1 MIKAKRKS
9 LEEIYAPVSGYRKL
23 LVVGCGGCVSVCLAG
38 GQKETDL
45 LSLEL
50 RARYKQEGVPVTVES
65 YTVERQCNEMFISEL
80 DHMAAETEALVSL
93 ACGAGVQHLADRF
106 PGKPVFPAVNTMF
119 VGIDRAVGVY
129 EERCRACGDCMLTY
143 TGGICPVTRC
153 AKSVFNGPCGGA
165 QKGRCE
171 VDPDLPCAWFEIY
184 DRLKQQ
190 GRLDLITD
198 IRPVTGWR
206 NRQGVLVQPDYERA
220 YIRAAN

>member
-1 MIKAKRKS
+1 M
-9 LEEIYAPVSGYRKL
+9 
-23 LVVGCGGCVSVCLAG
+23 CLTG

-45 LSLEL
+45 LGLEL
-50 RARYKQEGVPVTVES
+50 RARFNRDGVPASVES
-65 YTVERQCNEMFISEL
+65 YTVERQCNEMFLSEL
-80 DHMAAETEALVSL
+80 DRSATEAEALVSL
-93 ACGAGVQHLADRF
+93 ACGVGVQHLADRF

-119 VGIDRAVGVY
+119 VGIDRAVGIY

-171 VDPDLPCAWFEIY
+171 VDPDLPGAWFEIY

-206 NRQGVLVQPDYERA
+206 NRQGILVQPDYERA
-220 YIRAAN
+220 YIRSAR